1 MFLPKK
7 KNIGNPTIMMMI
19 FSEEQKKATKLMWL
33 WSTASKEG
41 MTITSHISYD
51 MKYLYDVLSK
61 KYGVPYYNFY
71 ILSLIHI

>member
-1 MFLPKK
+1 MGQNGEGVNYITNTPEYVFTKE

-41 MTITSHISYD
+41 MTITSHIS
-51 MKYLYDVLSK
+51 M
-61 KYGVPYYNFY
+61 
-71 ILSLIHI
+71 I